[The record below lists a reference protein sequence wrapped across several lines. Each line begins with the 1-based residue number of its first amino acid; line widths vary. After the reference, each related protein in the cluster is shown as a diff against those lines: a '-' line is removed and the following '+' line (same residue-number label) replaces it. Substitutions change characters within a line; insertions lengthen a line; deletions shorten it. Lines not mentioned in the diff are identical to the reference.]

1 MSPEQEV
8 AEKGRIARGAARA
21 LANLSTQV
29 KNEALQAMAVALLD
43 RAGYILE
50 ANAEDVRGARER
62 NISEALI
69 DRLMLSEERLEGMAQ
84 GLRQVAALPDPIGEV
99 LRGWRRPNGLEILRV
114 RVPIGVIGIIYESR
128 PNVTVDAAA
137 LCLKAGNAVILR
149 GGSDAINSNRALT
162 HVIATAA
169 EKSGLPSGSIQ
180 LIENTDRASARA
192 LMEAHQWLDL
202 LIPRGGA
209 GLIQTVVEN
218 AKVPVVETGVGN
230 CHLFVDASA
239 DLDMAVQIT
248 KNAKVQRPGVCNA
261 IETLLVHSAVAA
273 EFLPR
278 VGAELRKAG
287 VILRGCPRTRAIL
300 PDVEEATEQDW
311 YEEYLDLILAVK
323 VVDSVEEAIAHIN
336 TYGTQHSEAIITRD
350 EFNARKFTREVDAAA
365 LYVNAST
372 RFTDGFE
379 FGMGAEIGISTQKLH
394 ARGPMGL
401 EELTS
406 WKYVIHGDGQ
416 IRT

>member
-8 AEKGRIARGAARA
+8 MEKGRIARQAALA
-21 LANLSTQV
+21 MANLSTQV
-29 KNEALQAMAVALLD
+29 KNEALRAMAAALLD
-43 RAGYILE
+43 RSSYILE
-50 ANAEDVRGARER
+50 ANLEDIQGARER

-69 DRLMLSEERLEGMAQ
+69 DRLMLSEERLEGMAK
-84 GLRQVAALPDPIGEV
+84 GLHQVAALPDPVGEV
-99 LRGWRRPNGLEILRV
+99 IHGWRRPNGLEILRV

-169 EKSGLPSGSIQ
+169 EKSGIPTGSIQ
-180 LIENTDRASARA
+180 LIENTDRASAKS
-192 LMEAHQWLDL
+192 LMEAYPWLDL

-239 DLDMAVQIT
+239 DLDMATLIT
-248 KNAKVQRPGVCNA
+248 LNAKTQRPGVCNA
-261 IETLLVHSAVAA
+261 IETLLVHAEVAPQ
-273 EFLPR
+273 FLPR
-278 VGAELRKAG
+278 VGAELRKAN
-287 VILRGCPRTRAIL
+287 VSLRGCPRTRAIL
-300 PDVEEATEQDW
+300 PDVAEATEQDW
-311 YEEYLDLILAVK
+311 QEEYLALILAVK
-323 VVDSVEEAIAHIN
+323 VVDSVEAAIEHIN
-336 TYGTQHSEAIITRD
+336 TYGTKHSEAIITRD
-350 EFNARKFTREVDAAA
+350 EANARKFTQEVDAAA
-365 LYVNAST
+365 VYVNAST

-406 WKYVIHGDGQ
+406 WKYVIHGSGQ

>member
-1 MSPEQEV
+1 M
-8 AEKGRIARGAARA
+8 EKGQRARRAAMA
-21 LANLSTQV
+21 LANLSTQI
-29 KNEALQAMAVALLD
+29 KNDALRAMAAALRD
-43 RAGYILE
+43 RSPYILE
-50 ANAEDVRGARER
+50 ANTEDVRSARER
-62 NISEALI
+62 SVSDPLI
-69 DRLMLSEERLEGMAQ
+69 DRLMLSEERLEGMIK
-84 GLRQVAALPDPIGEV
+84 GLRQVADLPDPIGEV
-99 LRGWRRPNGLEILRV
+99 LHGWRRPNGLEILRV
-114 RVPIGVIGIIYESR
+114 RVPIGVIGMIYESR

-137 LCLKAGNAVILR
+137 LCLKSGNAVILR

-169 EKSGLPSGSIQ
+169 EKSGVPAGAIQ

-192 LMEAHQWLDL
+192 LMEAHPWLDL

-209 GLIQTVVEN
+209 GLIQSVVEN

-230 CHLFVDASA
+230 CHLFVDATA
-239 DLDMAVQIT
+239 DLDMAARIAF
-248 KNAKVQRPGVCNA
+248 NAKVQRPGVCNA
-261 IETLLVHSAVAA
+261 IETLLVHAAVAE

-278 VGAELRKAG
+278 VSTDLRKAS
-287 VILRGCPRTRAIL
+287 VELRGCPRTRAIL
-300 PDVEEATEQDW
+300 PDVVEATEQDW
-311 YEEYLDLILAVK
+311 HEEYLALILAVK
-323 VVDSVEEAIAHIN
+323 VVDSVDEAIEHIN
-336 TYGTQHSEAIITRD
+336 TYGTKHSEAILTRD
-350 EFNARKFTREVDAAA
+350 EFNARKFTQGIDAAA

-379 FGMGAEIGISTQKLH
+379 FGLGAEIGISTQKLH

-406 WKYVIHGDGQ
+406 CKYIIHGTGQ